1 MASGA
6 APLNQFASSLLS
18 FRGNARP
25 PLPYAPALPYNRG
38 MSEICGIEREGHIGV
53 VRMTRSDK
61 HNAFNREL
69 DAAVSAALAE
79 LDADPEVHVAI
90 LTGTGNAFSAGADM
104 NEAVAA
110 IEGKGRSEGMAGVYG
125 AVASFRKP
133 LIACVNGIA
142 YGGGALV
149 AIMCDI
155 RVASDTAAFR
165 FPGAAYGL
173 VVGGSQLPRLIGPAY
188 AKELLFT
195 ARVVRAEEALRIGLV
210 NAVVPH
216 AEVFEAAMEMARLMA
231 ANSPAT
237 LIATKEVVDRAT
249 QVDDGQ
255 RAEAEWNRGLRVS
268 PEHHELFRKAA
279 ERVAKRGE
287 R

>member
-1 MASGA
+1 
-6 APLNQFASSLLS
+6 
-18 FRGNARP
+18 
-25 PLPYAPALPYNRG
+25 
-38 MSEICGIEREGHIGV
+38 
-53 VRMTRSDK
+53 
-61 HNAFNREL
+61 
-69 DAAVSAALAE
+69 
-79 LDADPEVHVAI
+79 
-90 LTGTGNAFSAGADM
+90 
-104 NEAVAA
+104 
-110 IEGKGRSEGMAGVYG
+110 MAGVYG
-125 AVASFRKP
+125 AVATFRKP

-149 AIMCDI
+149 AIMCDV

-216 AEVFEAAMEMARLMA
+216 AEVFEAALEMARLMA

-237 LIATKEVVDRAT
+237 LDRDEGGRRPRDAGRRRPARGGG
-249 QVDDGQ
+249 VEPRPAHVAGAP
-255 RAEAEWNRGLRVS
+255 RAVPRGGGARRQARGPGRNWNSDVG
-268 PEHHELFRKAA
+268 
-279 ERVAKRGE
+279 G
-287 R
+287 